1 MKTKPQI
8 LEFWQIIA
16 ILDAYRNKIKELDE
30 RSYWT
35 WGHDFFDVYE
45 YRMRPIS
52 EEREICAMMLNYY
65 TEQINETI
73 CLN

>member
-8 LEFWQIIA
+8 LEFWQIVA
-16 ILDAYRNKIKELDE
+16 ILEAYRNKIKELDE

-35 WGHDFFDVYE
+35 WGYDFFDAYD
-45 YRMRPIS
+45 YQMSSIS
-52 EEREICAMMLNYY
+52 EEREICAMMVNYY